1 MAFWVE
7 RWDRWW
13 FTDRRRTIIAVAPDG
28 GVGASDPSAA
38 RRRGGGRA
46 RVDRCRRAPG
56 SAPPS
61 GVVGPPIGQ
70 VALAIVAALSS
81 WALFNDITEIL

>member
-13 FTDRRRTIIAVAPDG
+13 FDRSPPDHRRRAPDG
-28 GVGASDPSAA
+28 DPDTADLSGAR
-38 RRRGGGRA
+38 RRRGGRA
-46 RVDRCRRAPG
+46 RGHRVAERQVR
-56 SAPPS
+56 SAIRI
-61 GVVGPPIGQ
+61 VGPPIGQ
-70 VALAIVAALSS
+70 GALAIVAALSS

>member
-13 FTDRRRTIIAVAPDG
+13 FIDRRRTIVAALPTVVLVPLIFPVLFAAAAVVLVAI
-28 GVGASDPSAA
+28 GVAERQDPLG
-38 RRRGGGRA
+38 RRGSSA
-46 RVDRCRRAPG
+46 R
-56 SAPPS
+56 
-61 GVVGPPIGQ
+61 PIGQ
-70 VALAIVAALSS
+70 VALVIVAALSS